1 MRQEAAI
8 RYGRAMRRAVPIL
21 TMLLLAAA
29 CSTEPA
35 PPQVIV
41 EDAVVTLPAVAGRP
55 GAAYFMLRT
64 NHAPTRL
71 VGIDSPRIGRI
82 ELHETMTGN
91 GMARM
96 APLADAS
103 FSPDQPLH
111 FAPGGRHAMLFDVDP
126 ALRIGDRLT
135 LTFRFDPAPPATVEA
150 EVRGPGDAAGH
161 GAH

>member
-21 TMLLLAAA
+21 AVLLLAAA
-29 CSTEPA
+29 CSSEPE
-35 PPQVIV
+35 PPRVIV
-41 EDAVVTLPAVAGRP
+41 EDAVVTLPAVSGRP

-64 NHAPTRL
+64 NHGPTRL

-82 ELHETMTGN
+82 ELHETTGGGGMT
-91 GMARM
+91 RM

-103 FSPDQPLH
+103 FSPDEPLH

-126 ALRIGDRLT
+126 GLRVGDRVT
-135 LTFRFDPAPPATVEA
+135 LTFRFDPAPPATVES
-150 EVRGPGDAAGH
+150 EVRGPGDAGH
-161 GAH
+161 AAH